1 MPPAPRDP
9 ATLPGELRE
18 PRPGLVL
25 VRRLLDLE
33 QVRYLLVAGTT
44 SLVYL
49 GILAALLATPLHYF
63 VAILLAQA
71 LIITGAFPA
80 YRTLIFRSRGPWAPD
95 LVRFLGVWSSGA
107 VAGVVATPAL
117 VELLGWHPLAA
128 QVVAI
133 VVVAVLSYLGHRFI
147 SFRHRTPA
155 GTTTHRGDS

>member
-1 MPPAPRDP
+1 M
-9 ATLPGELRE
+9 LE
-18 PRPGLVL
+18 
-25 VRRLLDLE
+25 LE

-49 GILAALLATPLHYF
+49 GILAALLTTPLHYF

-71 LIITGAFPA
+71 LIISAAFPA
-80 YRTLIFRSRGPWAPD
+80 YRTLIFRSRGPWIPD

-107 VAGVVATPAL
+107 VAGVVATPLL
-117 VELLGWHPLAA
+117 VELLGWHPLVA

-147 SFRHRTPA
+147 SFRHKTPA
-155 GTTTHRGDS
+155 VDVSDREEP